1 MENSLPDQILK
12 VFVKGYSA
20 KVILYY
26 HSGGII
32 NFSSGSYSEIK
43 MAV

>member
-1 MENSLPDQILK
+1 LEE
-12 VFVKGYSA
+12 VVEGYSA

-43 MAV
+43 MAVWNWQHR